1 MSLVA
6 KYRKLKPQPKSG
18 WEWNDDK
25 ELNLKITKLITDDID
40 FGTHTSTEKQK
51 NSFYSQIARK
61 IGELVIDIEYMAEF
75 MIEDKIY
82 ESFEEFYKDSGE
94 KILEQRIY
102 TMVLKCPYCDEYIHI
117 GRRVHVGKDF
127 DSTIR
132 YLCVGENKKGE
143 KAKDNC
149 FQFKKYLIEVKTKSD
164 KFVIMND
171 IREYIKTPD
180 RYKESD
186 INSLGGTIKA
196 SQLYAEDGVM
206 TFFVGNSGV
215 TISQDV
221 DKENTFYLYENG
233 FFDEDEDDNFPE
245 LEDKGHVSC
254 GLWWVMGADQSD
266 LDMEELMK
274 NEYDK
279 PTIIDVIPNSTYILE
294 YDMTEER
301 LQKDQDY
308 ESKCFKFYKK

>member
-6 KYRKLKPQPKSG
+6 EYRKLKPQLKSG
-18 WEWNDDK
+18 WEWNDSE

-51 NSFYSQIARK
+51 KSFYSQIARK
-61 IGELVIDIEYMAEF
+61 IGDLVIDIEYMAEF

-82 ESFEEFYKDSGE
+82 ESFDEFYKDTGE
-94 KILEQRIY
+94 KILEHRIY

-117 GRRVHVGKDF
+117 GRRVHAGKDF

-132 YLCVGENKKGE
+132 YLCIGEDKKGV

-149 FQFKKYLIEVKTKSD
+149 FQFKKYLIEIKTKSD

-171 IREYIKTPD
+171 IREYIKTPN

-215 TISQDV
+215 SISQDV
-221 DKENTFYLYENG
+221 NKENTFYLYENG
-233 FFDEDEDDNFPE
+233 FFDEDDNNPE

-254 GLWWVMGADQSD
+254 GLWWVMGADQTD
-266 LDMEELMK
+266 LDMEQLLK

-279 PTIIDVIPNSTYILE
+279 PTIIDVVPNSTYILE

-308 ESKCFKFYKK
+308 EAKCFKFYKKDE